1 MDAKSVMN
9 SDVETLE
16 EKLQILRAKMS
27 EEEYETIRREIDEI
41 RKLGVDLP
49 DSGYMSNVADI
60 IKKLVDLEV
69 DNFSDKDFKKAIKEV
84 KKEGFLAK
92 LEYIKLCAREG
103 KDVSQIF
110 SVVGQYWEAIKGTF
124 DAFEA
129 SEIERKLEEV
139 KLEILLKKVQ
149 TSREVKVNETEGINY
164 LLIREKLQDLLANE
178 AISQENKLLVK
189 SWLGESI
196 DTETGKVDAE
206 FIKKLLVD
214 KEIWEVLS
222 GVKGVE
228 VKTNQERHTA
238 KTIEEA
244 QESKPTQALIALGES
259 KRRAEQIAKLSEKYH
274 IPLKKFDL
282 HKMQWDMPLH
292 DYAIYILR
300 YKRFGKTKYKWIG
313 ETEASMLRQAKIKRL
328 KTKRPLNKEV
338 VAVVFNN
345 GVTKISARGHA
356 YQDTLE
362 DVVFPDNLKSIG
374 KDAFYKTGLKELVIP
389 GTIEE
394 IDESAFACSY
404 LEKVTIPGSVKKI
417 GDNAFAYNKRLKEVI
432 LREGLEE
439 IGGSAFLETALEK
452 IDIPGSVKKIGDNA
466 FAYNKQLKEV
476 ILREGLEEIG
486 GGAFLETAL
495 EKIYIPGSV
504 KSIEN
509 VAFARSSLG
518 EVNFGEGVE
527 KIGYKAF
534 YYTKLRKVIF
544 PQTIKKI
551 GSEAFCASPIGSVS
565 IPKGVEYAKEIT
577 FPERTRIIKRGIKE
591 ENIAPDEVESLKIE
605 NEELRQENDELK
617 RKVDTL
623 EKKIAEFEKSIKVKV
638 RKSKAIDR

>member
-1 MDAKSVMN
+1 MDAKGVMN

-124 DAFEA
+124 DAFEV
-129 SEIERKLEEV
+129 SEVERKLEEV

-149 TSREVKVNETEGINY
+149 TSKTVNLSEAEGINY
-164 LLIREKLQDLLANE
+164 LLLRERLQDLLANE
-178 AISQENKLLVK
+178 TIGQEKKLLIK

-196 DTETGKVDAE
+196 DMKTGKVDSG
-206 FIKKLLVD
+206 FVKKLLVD

-228 VKTNQERHTA
+228 VNTNQERQISQTN
-238 KTIEEA
+238 EEA
-244 QESKPTQALIALGES
+244 RESKPTQALIALGES

-328 KTKRPLNKEV
+328 ETKRPLNKEV

-374 KDAFYKTGLKELVIP
+374 KDAFYKTGLKELVIS
-389 GTIEE
+389 GTVEE

-404 LEKVTIPGSVKKI
+404 LERVTIPGSVKKI
-417 GDNAFAYNKRLKEVI
+417 GDNAFAYNKR
-432 LREGLEE
+432 
-439 IGGSAFLETALEK
+439 
-452 IDIPGSVKKIGDNA
+452 
-466 FAYNKQLKEV
+466 LKEV

-509 VAFARSSLG
+509 RTFAGSSLE

-527 KIGYKAF
+527 KIEYRAF
-534 YYTKLRKVIF
+534 YNTKLRKVIF
-544 PQTIKKI
+544 PQTIKIIGTEAFCSSPIFSVSVPSGVEYSKEFTFPEITRITEI
-551 GSEAFCASPIGSVS
+551 GSEE
-565 IPKGVEYAKEIT
+565 KTIT
-577 FPERTRIIKRGIKE
+577 QE
-591 ENIAPDEVESLKIE
+591 EDARLRSE
-605 NEELRQENDELK
+605 NEELRKENDELK
-617 RKVDTL
+617 RKVETL

>member
-1 MDAKSVMN
+1 MDAKGVMN

-124 DAFEA
+124 DAFEV
-129 SEIERKLEEV
+129 SEVERKLEEV

-149 TSREVKVNETEGINY
+149 TSKTVNLSEAEGINY
-164 LLIREKLQDLLANE
+164 LLLRERLQDLLANE
-178 AISQENKLLVK
+178 TIGQEKKLLIK

-196 DTETGKVDAE
+196 DMKTGKVDSG
-206 FIKKLLVD
+206 FVKKLLVD

-228 VKTNQERHTA
+228 VNTNQERQISQTN
-238 KTIEEA
+238 EEA
-244 QESKPTQALIALGES
+244 RESKPTQALIALGES

-328 KTKRPLNKEV
+328 ETKRPLNKEV

-374 KDAFYKTGLKELVIP
+374 KDAFYKTGLKELVIS
-389 GTIEE
+389 GTVEE

-404 LEKVTIPGSVKKI
+404 LERVTIPGSVKKI

-439 IGGSAFLETALEK
+439 IGGGAFLETALEK
-452 IDIPGSVKKIGDNA
+452 IDIPGNVKKIGDNA
-466 FAYNKQLKEV
+466 FAYNKRLKEV

-509 VAFARSSLG
+509 RTFAGSSLE

-527 KIGYKAF
+527 KIEYRAF
-534 YYTKLRKVIF
+534 YNTKLRKVIF
-544 PQTIKKI
+544 PQTIKIIGTEAFCSSPIFSVSVPSGVEYSKEFTFPEITRITEI
-551 GSEAFCASPIGSVS
+551 GSEE
-565 IPKGVEYAKEIT
+565 KTIT
-577 FPERTRIIKRGIKE
+577 QE
-591 ENIAPDEVESLKIE
+591 EDARLRSE
-605 NEELRQENDELK
+605 NEELRKENDELK
-617 RKVDTL
+617 RKVETL

>member
-1 MDAKSVMN
+1 MDAKGVMN

-124 DAFEA
+124 DAFEV
-129 SEIERKLEEV
+129 SEVERKLEEV

-149 TSREVKVNETEGINY
+149 TSKTVNLSEAEGINY
-164 LLIREKLQDLLANE
+164 LLLRERLQDLLANE
-178 AISQENKLLVK
+178 TIGQEKKLLIK

-196 DTETGKVDAE
+196 DMKTGKVDSG
-206 FIKKLLVD
+206 FVKKLLVD

-228 VKTNQERHTA
+228 VNTNQERQISQTN
-238 KTIEEA
+238 EEA
-244 QESKPTQALIALGES
+244 RESKPTQALIALGES

-328 KTKRPLNKEV
+328 ETKRPLNKEV

-374 KDAFYKTGLKELVIP
+374 KDAFYKTGLKELVIS
-389 GTIEE
+389 GTVEE

-439 IGGSAFLETALEK
+439 IGG
-452 IDIPGSVKKIGDNA
+452 
-466 FAYNKQLKEV
+466 
-476 ILREGLEEIG
+476 
-486 GGAFLETAL
+486 GAFLETAL

-509 VAFARSSLG
+509 RTFAGSSLE

-527 KIGYKAF
+527 KIEYRAF
-534 YYTKLRKVIF
+534 YNTKLRKVIF
-544 PQTIKKI
+544 PQTIKIIGTEAFCSSPIFSVSVPSGVEYSKEFTFPEITRITEI
-551 GSEAFCASPIGSVS
+551 GSEE
-565 IPKGVEYAKEIT
+565 KTIT
-577 FPERTRIIKRGIKE
+577 QE
-591 ENIAPDEVESLKIE
+591 EDARLRSE
-605 NEELRQENDELK
+605 NEELRKENDELK
-617 RKVDTL
+617 RKVETL

>member
-1 MDAKSVMN
+1 LGFGLVKERMNNMDAKGVMN

-124 DAFEA
+124 DAFEV
-129 SEIERKLEEV
+129 SEVERKLEEV

-149 TSREVKVNETEGINY
+149 TSKTVNLSEAEGINY
-164 LLIREKLQDLLANE
+164 LLLRERLQDLLANE
-178 AISQENKLLVK
+178 TIGQEKKLLIK

-196 DTETGKVDAE
+196 DMKTGKVDSG
-206 FIKKLLVD
+206 FVKKLLVD

-228 VKTNQERHTA
+228 VNTNQERQISQTN
-238 KTIEEA
+238 EEA
-244 QESKPTQALIALGES
+244 RESKPTQALIALGES

-328 KTKRPLNKEV
+328 ETKRPLNKEV

-374 KDAFYKTGLKELVIP
+374 KDAFYKTGLKELVIS
-389 GTIEE
+389 GTVEE

-404 LEKVTIPGSVKKI
+404 LERVTIPGSVKKI
-417 GDNAFAYNKRLKEVI
+417 GDNAFAYNKR
-432 LREGLEE
+432 
-439 IGGSAFLETALEK
+439 
-452 IDIPGSVKKIGDNA
+452 
-466 FAYNKQLKEV
+466 LKEV

-509 VAFARSSLG
+509 RTFAGSSLE

-527 KIGYKAF
+527 KIEYRAF
-534 YYTKLRKVIF
+534 YNTKLRKVIF
-544 PQTIKKI
+544 PQTIKIIGTEAFCSSPIFSVSVPSGVEYSKEFTFPEITRITEI
-551 GSEAFCASPIGSVS
+551 GSEE
-565 IPKGVEYAKEIT
+565 KTIT
-577 FPERTRIIKRGIKE
+577 QE
-591 ENIAPDEVESLKIE
+591 EDARLRSE
-605 NEELRQENDELK
+605 NEELRKENDELK
-617 RKVDTL
+617 RKVETL